1 MQTTLF
7 RLFITFVLVPGLL
20 AGCIVIDLHGSGFK
34 TVKGSGEVISETRQV
49 TDFDSIKLEGPGKV
63 IVTRG
68 KIQSLVI
75 REDRQKHY
83 RFGRSNQSE
92 LSGGSGKISR

>member
-49 TDFDSIKLEGPGKV
+49 TDFDSVRIEWGA
-63 IVTRG
+63 
-68 KIQSLVI
+68 
-75 REDRQKHY
+75 
-83 RFGRSNQSE
+83 
-92 LSGGSGKISR
+92 GKISR